1 MPSEL
6 PIRRSA
12 LHYITPIYT
21 MKSWQLL
28 PPELRLMVL
37 DLLADD
43 PAPKKK
49 TKFSKYPLTQY
60 SLVCRDWQIFF
71 ERLLYRRLCVDRA
84 SLYNFKHFVHRQRCF
99 VKHIRLNVDVKAF
112 EHLARKK
119 FDMGFLSYES
129 SNLSETLKYLFR
141 ILSCWQPEFI
151 CSKDLTFEITGCPRT
166 RITETAS
173 RLTCSAHCSGPLKIP
188 RYSLPKRRPGP
199 SVRY

>member
-1 MPSEL
+1 ME
-6 PIRRSA
+6 
-12 LHYITPIYT
+12 YT
-21 MKSWQLL
+21 MESWQLL

-71 ERLLYRRLCVDRA
+71 ERLLYRHLCVDRV
-84 SLYNFKHFVHRQRCF
+84 SLYDFEQFVCRQRCF

-112 EHLARKK
+112 DHLARKK
-119 FDMGFLSYES
+119 FDMRFLSYER
-129 SNLSETLKYLFR
+129 SNVSETLIYLFR
-141 ILSCWQPEFI
+141 ILSRWRPEFD
-151 CSKDLTFEITGCPRT
+151 CSKDVTFEITGCPRA
-166 RITETAS
+166 RIAETAS

-188 RYSLPKRRPGP
+188 RYH
-199 SVRY
+199 